1 MTDPG
6 ERPGLR
12 ADRAVRYAA
21 YSLVGWTA
29 LTAVALLLEVGR
41 GEAVVHDAAELEAQL
56 SYQILR
62 IARRWNAG
70 HGGVFVPVSEAIRP
84 NPHLAHVP
92 DREARTAAGRE
103 LTLMN
108 PAWMTREIFDLTN
121 AERGLRGHITSL
133 RPLRPENAPDPWERR
148 ALQRLEAGD
157 ASFSELVDVG
167 GEERLRFMGRL
178 TVEETSLRCHGAQ
191 GYREGDVRGGIAVS
205 VPVAPLEALGARDN
219 RRQALVHG
227 SIWLLGVIGILF
239 ALADHRRRASGE
251 AAAEQRKQD
260 AEAQLA
266 AARRL
271 EAVGR
276 LSAGLAHDLNNLLAP
291 ILTVSGVVKE
301 ELPAGSPLRE
311 DLDEIRDAARKARDL
326 IRSLQTLSRKNGAT
340 LERIHV
346 AEIASEGAALLRSFA
361 GTRLGFALEVEEGV
375 PVVLADRPLL
385 ELALANLVVNARE
398 GAVSGR
404 EVRMSVGAVDVSQA
418 DAGKLQVRSGR
429 HAAVTVAGAGVDPS
443 LLDGIGGFST
453 VQGAADA
460 DPGGAGFGLPT
471 INGIAAQYGGG
482 VLVREA
488 AAAGWIVRL
497 LLPAA
502 PPDAAQES

>member
-1 MTDPG
+1 MTDEG
-6 ERPGLR
+6 ERPGR
-12 ADRAVRYAA
+12 REDRGVRYAA
-21 YSLVGWTA
+21 YALATWTA
-29 LTAVALLLEVGR
+29 LTAVAFLLEVGR
-41 GEAVVHDAAELEAQL
+41 GEAVVHDAAEIEAQL

-70 HGGVFVPVSEAIRP
+70 HGGVFVPVTETVRP
-84 NPHLAHVP
+84 SPYLAHMP
-92 DREARTAAGRE
+92 DREARTAGGRE

-108 PAWMTREIFDLTN
+108 PAWMTREILELTN
-121 AERGLRGHITSL
+121 EERGLMGHITSL
-133 RPLRPENAPDPWERR
+133 RPLRPENAPDPWERG
-148 ALQRLEAGD
+148 ALERIEAG
-157 ASFSELVDVG
+157 ASSFSELVDVG

-178 TVEETSLRCHGAQ
+178 TVEESCLRCHGAQ

-219 RRQALVHG
+219 LRQALVHG
-227 SIWLLGVIGILF
+227 SIWLLGVLGILI
-239 ALADHRRRASGE
+239 ALADHRRRAFGE
-251 AAAEQRKQD
+251 AAAERRKQA
-260 AEAQLA
+260 AEAELA

-291 ILTVSGVVKE
+291 ILTVSGVVKD
-301 ELPAGSPLRE
+301 ELPPASPLRE
-311 DLDEIRDAARKARDL
+311 DLDEIRNAARKARDL
-326 IRSLQTLSRKNGAT
+326 IRSLQTLSRKNGAR

-346 AEIASEGAALLRSFA
+346 AGVASEGAELLRGFA
-361 GTRLGFALEVEEGV
+361 GTRLGFALVVEEGT
-375 PVVLADRPLL
+375 PTVLADRPLL

-404 EVRMSVGAVDVSQA
+404 EVRMSVGAVDVSPA
-418 DAGKLQVRSGR
+418 DAGRFQIRSGR
-429 HAAVTVAGAGVDPS
+429 HAAVTVAGAGVAPS

-482 VLVREA
+482 VLVREDA
-488 AAAGWIVRL
+488 SAGWIVRL

-502 PPDAAQES
+502 PSEAAQES